1 MVKRD
6 SAGSAARIST
16 QSPSLNQLGRDCA
29 SVRKKKCAF
38 LSGSKHKKRNFVCT
52 CELK

>member
-16 QSPSLNQLGRDCA
+16 QSPSLNQLGMDCA
-29 SVRKKKCAF
+29 PVKKKNVLF
-38 LSGSKHKKRNFVCT
+38 FQDQRLRRGILLVLVN
-52 CELK
+52 